1 MYINN
6 KPVIKIDCDG
16 VLRDLLPKM
25 IEVYNDAYHTNLTE
39 EDIKYFDVSKV
50 FTKCMEVDNIP
61 AHIWLFQKNGYELF
75 MKSPVLKGAKEAMDL
90 LHEKGYYIV
99 IVTYQH
105 SLDNKV
111 DTLLWLDKHNI
122 YYDSICFT
130 NQKQIIN
137 GEIVVDDNIDYLN
150 QCNESLKVCIKAPYN
165 INNNTYK
172 KYKSL
177 YEYATNAP
185 LVP

>member
-25 IEVYNDAYHTNLTE
+25 IEVYNNAFHTNLTE

-50 FTKCMEVDNIP
+50 FTKCMEVGNIP

-172 KYKSL
+172 KYNSL